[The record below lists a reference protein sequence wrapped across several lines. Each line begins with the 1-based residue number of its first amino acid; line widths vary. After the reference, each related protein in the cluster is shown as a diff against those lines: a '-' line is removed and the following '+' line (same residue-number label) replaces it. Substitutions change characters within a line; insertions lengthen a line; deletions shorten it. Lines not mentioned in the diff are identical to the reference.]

1 MGNNSSQENSKP
13 ELIKSRKPNKEDEFW
28 LRVSREKI
36 LKGIEQIEE
45 TAKFLVGAI
54 TAVTGIFLA
63 ADKIAGPKLTNLTSP
78 GLSLVPYLCWVT
90 SLIFA
95 ILVVFPL
102 VYSYKRDAPAS
113 IAKTHIRIMWTKWI
127 FLLLSGLLFALGV
140 VLFIMGYMVR

>member
-13 ELIKSRKPNKEDEFW
+13 ELIKSRKPNEEDEFW

-36 LKGIEQIEE
+36 LKSIEQIVE
-45 TAKFLVGAI
+45 TAKFLVGAV
-54 TAVTGIFLA
+54 TAVTGLFLA

-78 GLSLVPYLCWVT
+78 GLPLAPYLCWVA

-95 ILVVFPL
+95 ILVIFPL
-102 VYSYKRDAPAS
+102 IYSHKRDAPAS

-140 VLFIMGYMVR
+140 VLFVVRFMVR